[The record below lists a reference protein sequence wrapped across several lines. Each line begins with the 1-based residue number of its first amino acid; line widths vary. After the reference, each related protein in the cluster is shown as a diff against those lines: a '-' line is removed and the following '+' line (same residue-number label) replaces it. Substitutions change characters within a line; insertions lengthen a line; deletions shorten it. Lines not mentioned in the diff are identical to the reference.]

1 MSEFVTLQQ
10 LLAALADN
18 PDVEARLVDEAGVA
32 GSLELRAFSTDTRTL
47 QSGDVFIALK
57 GPSHDAHEHLQTAV
71 TNGAAVLV
79 IEAASETAAVAM
91 VADKN
96 LPLLLVV
103 DTRLALGAL
112 AAAWCQLHAAKR
124 IAITGSN
131 GKTTVKEMV
140 ASILEAACRRDVTGA
155 KAAIT
160 GEKQSAVVATRG
172 NLNNDIGL
180 PLTCLAIQSQHRYA
194 VLEMGAN
201 AAGEIAYLS
210 NIARPDVALVNS
222 IAEAHLE
229 GFGSVDTVA
238 VEKASIYSGLTA
250 DGCAVIPQLLL
261 ESPRFAE
268 VLHSASS
275 HCRRLSFGFAENA
288 VTKPDISGRHSG
300 DVTKVTVAANEN
312 TQASKLAGSS
322 FEFELPLPG
331 VHNHMNALAA
341 IALCCNFD
349 VTAEDIATGLAAM
362 QAVPGRLQL
371 RAAVSPARV
380 IDDTY
385 NANPASVKVAI
396 DVLADYPGKRVL
408 VLGDMKE
415 LGAAEMQLHA
425 DAGRYAREKGID
437 CLITIGALAAHA
449 AGEFGENAASF
460 TDKKEI
466 AWLLKQQLSH
476 EHTVLFKGSRGARI
490 EEIIALLTE
499 LGGRDASPGANGGS
513 RRAADTGLH
522 FNSHEAP
529 VTPADIFRQR
539 LSRRMVSL

>member
-10 LLAALADN
+10 LLGTLADTI
-18 PDVEARLVDEAGVA
+18 DVDVRLLDKTGVA
-32 GSLELRAFSTDTRTL
+32 GTLELRGFSTDTRTL
-47 QSGDVFIALK
+47 QSGDVFVALK
-57 GPSHDAHEHLQTAV
+57 GPNHDAHEHLSTAV
-71 TNGAAVLV
+71 NAGASVLV
-79 IEAASETAAVAM
+79 IEDTAADLKSEM
-91 VADKN
+91 SI
-96 LPLLLVV
+96 PLLVV
-103 DTRLALGAL
+103 ADTRLALGAL
-112 AAAWCQLHAAKR
+112 AAAWCQLHAARR

-140 ASILEAACRRDVTGA
+140 ASILEAASRRVVEQAGKNTAD
-155 KAAIT
+155 KS
-160 GEKQSAVVATRG
+160 SAVLATKG

-180 PLTCLAIQSQHRYA
+180 PLTCLSIQSQHHYA

-238 VEKASIYSGLTA
+238 VEKASIYSGLSA
-250 DGCAVIPQLLL
+250 DGCAVIPQMLLDN
-261 ESPRFAE
+261 PRFAE
-268 VLHSASS
+268 VLLSASS
-275 HCRRLSFGFAENA
+275 HCRRLTFGMSQTANA
-288 VTKPDISGRHSG
+288 TADNPADISGYHNG
-300 DVTKVTVAANEN
+300 DITRVTVAANEN
-312 TQASKLAGSS
+312 TRGSNLAGSS

-341 IALCCNFD
+341 IALCSSFE
-349 VTAEDIATGLAAM
+349 VTAADIATGLAAM
-362 QAVPGRLQL
+362 QAVPGRLQI
-371 RAAVSPARV
+371 RHAVSLARV

-396 DVLADYPGKRVL
+396 DVLAGYPGKRVL

-415 LGAAEMQLHA
+415 LGAEEMQLHA
-425 DAGRYAREKGID
+425 DAGRYAREQGID

-466 AWLLKQQLSH
+466 AWLLKEQLSP

-490 EEIIALLTE
+490 EEIINLLIGLDQRE
-499 LGGRDASPGANGGS
+499 VSNSSRGGS
-513 RRAADTGLH
+513 GSAADAGL
-522 FNSHEAP
+522 NCKGYEASLKP
-529 VTPADIFRQR
+529 TDIFRQR